1 MKSKKMVFGIMLFL
15 FILINI
21 YSIQNVFTIEN
32 PDYTFEINPNDYSYI
47 KFYSLDV
54 SDQLNVEVE
63 VIAGGNN
70 LIDVYLV
77 DSANFQEYQGGQS
90 SFAKVVHQGVS
101 YINFDYTITYLD
113 DYYLILSNPAV
124 FIYVKTVEV
133 KTTIVEAEK
142 SIQIDYPVYSTIF
155 YIEEDD
161 YYNNCPIQWETTGD
175 IDYITIKLYEG
186 GYYVETIV
194 SGTAND
200 GYYEWSIYYSDG
212 YEGSNYR
219 IKISDYYDSS
229 VYSFSDY
236 FTIEIEAIEEP
247 DPYEPYLP
255 TDYSYIVRNIFF
267 FVIIPIIVGVG
278 VVIGYIVFKKKS
290 QKESIIQEKE
300 IPKITYCP
308 ECGTE
313 VDKEKV
319 YCSRCGSKIN

>member
-54 SDQLNVEVE
+54 FDQLNVEVE

-175 IDYITIKLYEG
+175 IEEAISLVKKYNKNWEP
-186 GYYVETIV
+186 ETPTRKNLAKKIANNIFGNIPV
-194 SGTAND
+194 IWASGTLGEVARRWKCQIN
-200 GYYEWSIYYSDG
+200 ENAKNSAFF
-212 YEGSNYR
+212 ETLPELNHNT
-219 IKISDYYDSS
+219 ISDLDFPKPKNLYVLILQSKYYH
-229 VYSFSDY
+229 
-236 FTIEIEAIEEP
+236 P
-247 DPYEPYLP
+247 
-255 TDYSYIVRNIFF
+255 
-267 FVIIPIIVGVG
+267 
-278 VVIGYIVFKKKS
+278 
-290 QKESIIQEKE
+290 
-300 IPKITYCP
+300 
-308 ECGTE
+308 
-313 VDKEKV
+313 
-319 YCSRCGSKIN
+319 